1 MMYLHTT
8 MARRPQAPPK
18 TLVNDAR
25 AAIASCAGWSSRLAA
40 RRITNFLEQRM
51 QNSGLSLAQF
61 GLMAQIA
68 AAPDDTLGALAERT
82 GLDQS
87 TLSRNLRGLEAAG
100 LVEIAVAEEDQ
111 RRRAV
116 WLTEE
121 GAQRLQAAIPVWR
134 DAHRALEERLDA
146 RLALRL
152 GTASERLIGGQP
164 NSSPRESR
172 SGSE

>member
-1 MMYLHTT
+1 
-8 MARRPQAPPK
+8 MA
-18 TLVNDAR
+18 
-25 AAIASCAGWSSRLAA
+25 G
-40 RRITNFLEQRM
+40 
-51 QNSGLSLAQF
+51 SGLSLAQF

-87 TLSRNLRGLEAAG
+87 TLSRNLRGLETAG

-116 WLTEE
+116 WLTEQ
-121 GAQRLQAAIPVWR
+121 GARRLEAALPTWYE
-134 DAHRALEERLDA
+134 AHAALAERLDP

-152 GTASERLIGGQP
+152 GAASEALVGK
-164 NSSPRESR
+164 
-172 SGSE
+172 

>member
-1 MMYLHTT
+1 
-8 MARRPQAPPK
+8 MAKQPQVPKK
-18 TLVNDAR
+18 TLVRDAQ
-25 AAIASCAGWSSRLAA
+25 AAVAACAGWASRLAA
-40 RRITNFLEQRM
+40 RRITNFLEERM
-51 QNSGLSLAQF
+51 QGSGLSLAQF

-82 GLDQS
+82 GLEQS

-100 LVEIAVAEEDQ
+100 LVEITVTGEDQ

-121 GAQRLQAAIPVWR
+121 GARRLEAAIPVWR
-134 DAHRALEERLDA
+134 DAHEALAERFDP

-152 GTASERLIGGQP
+152 GAATEQLVGK
-164 NSSPRESR
+164 
-172 SGSE
+172 

>member
-1 MMYLHTT
+1 MLYIHTI
-8 MARRPQAPPK
+8 MAKQPQVPKK
-18 TLVNDAR
+18 TLVYDAR
-25 AAIASCAGWSSRLAA
+25 AAVGACAGWASRLAA
-40 RRITNFLEQRM
+40 RRITNFLEERM
-51 QNSGLSLAQF
+51 QGSGLSLAQF

-82 GLDQS
+82 GLEQS

-100 LVEIAVAEEDQ
+100 LVEITVTGEDQ

-121 GAQRLQAAIPVWR
+121 GARRLETAMPVWR
-134 DAHRALEERLDA
+134 DAHEALAERFDP

-152 GTASERLIGGQP
+152 GTATEQLVGKSLI
-164 NSSPRESR
+164 
-172 SGSE
+172 

>member
-1 MMYLHTT
+1 
-8 MARRPQAPPK
+8 MAKRPQAPAK
-18 TLVNDAR
+18 TLVRDAQ
-25 AAIASCAGWSSRLAA
+25 AAVAACAGWASRLAA
-40 RRITNFLEQRM
+40 RRITNFLEERM
-51 QNSGLSLAQF
+51 RDSGLSLSQF
-61 GLMAQIA
+61 GLMGQIA

-100 LVEIAVAEEDQ
+100 FVEIAIADEDQ

-121 GAQRLQAAIPVWR
+121 GAHRLEAAMPVWR
-134 DAHRALEERLDA
+134 DAHAALAERFDP

-152 GTASERLIGGQP
+152 GAASEKLVGQKA
-164 NSSPRESR
+164 R
-172 SGSE
+172 

>member
-1 MMYLHTT
+1 M
-8 MARRPQAPPK
+8 R
-18 TLVNDAR
+18 DAR
-25 AAIASCAGWSSRLAA
+25 AAVAACAGWASRLAA
-40 RRITNFLEQRM
+40 RRITNFLEERM
-51 QNSGLSLAQF
+51 QGSGLSLAQF

-82 GLDQS
+82 GLEQS

-100 LVEIAVAEEDQ
+100 LVEITVTGEDQ

-121 GAQRLQAAIPVWR
+121 GARRLEAAIPVWR
-134 DAHRALEERLDA
+134 DAHEALAERFDP

-152 GTASERLIGGQP
+152 GAATEQLVGK
-164 NSSPRESR
+164 
-172 SGSE
+172 

>member
-1 MMYLHTT
+1 
-8 MARRPQAPPK
+8 MAKRSQAPSK

-25 AAIASCAGWSSRLAA
+25 AAVAACAGWSSRLAA
-40 RRITNFLEQRM
+40 RRITNFLEQQM
-51 QNSGLSLAQF
+51 AGSGLSLTQF

-68 AAPDDTLGALAERT
+68 AATDDTLGALAERT

-87 TLSRNLRGLEAAG
+87 TLSRNLRGLETVG
-100 LVEIAVAEEDQ
+100 LVEIAVPDDDQ

-121 GAQRLQAAIPVWR
+121 GARRLEAAIPAWR
-134 DAHRALEERLDA
+134 DAHSELGKRMDP

-152 GTASERLIGGQP
+152 GAATEQLLAE
-164 NSSPRESR
+164 
-172 SGSE
+172 